1 MIKFQTSSLI
11 IVCLVLFGC
20 GDSDPIDT
28 TITPEYIEPIEAY
41 IIGTSSITSIE
52 PPNPFLPTPR
62 TELSA
67 SVILQNIRNITVID
81 KDLSTDREENER
93 FLEDRS
99 INAEFFAYLD
109 NEEPEKL
116 FLYDAKSRR
125 NQTLFDLTDPIN
137 KSGDRLFCELR
148 PSDLAD
154 IERLKQDRY
163 EVKQELKVFGST
175 ASENCTNPEELNYY
189 LFTITP
195 DADAQYSVRQPVKL
209 ENEDPSIIE
218 YEIQK
223 VSYPLYT
230 ANRRSISSSLF
241 RSRELI
247 TDSQTNSYGFLSYE
261 LKVDPINGN
270 EANWSLHL
278 PIDLDNT
285 ETYEYWQES
294 FTNPNNNLVSSH
306 VLNPHIQSDDP
317 YFIALGNQLLKISER
332 ETFELIL
339 ESNRRQQLS
348 SPIYEWIESAGPT
361 GDNISI
367 LNTNSV
373 ALIDGNKLKFVDTNG
388 TTSQIRVLSDAEN
401 TLVPS
406 PENIIL
412 KEKNGTIAALSLIE
426 QSGTKRLLIGQANA
440 IQTYPLKNYFDYH
453 MVDANAF
460 VDHRY
465 AQTHDN
471 GTIKF
476 NPAIENSAWLWVK
489 NYLEDELQQLILHS
503 DDTSGGLMRSP
514 AIYTYDALENNG
526 QGSYKGII
534 DADFA
539 VIEEAAIIGE
549 RFGMIWVRESFESDA
564 QIKAYYFNPSDSEWA
579 FTLVSEDTIMPA
591 WLPYMKP

>member
-1 MIKFQTSSLI
+1 MIKFQTSSLFI
-11 IVCLVLFGC
+11 ACLVLFGC

-52 PPNPFLPTPR
+52 PPNLFLPTPR
-62 TELSA
+62 MEIIA
-67 SVILQNIRNITVID
+67 SPILQNVRNITVID
-81 KDLSTDREENER
+81 TDLSTDREDNER

-99 INAEFFAYLD
+99 ISAEFFAYL
-109 NEEPEKL
+109 NSEEPEKL

-125 NQTLFDLTDPIN
+125 NQTLFDLTDSIN

-154 IERLKQDRY
+154 IEQLKQNQF

-175 ASENCTNPEELNYY
+175 ASEDCDNSEDLNYY
-189 LFTITP
+189 LFTIAAEP
-195 DADAQYSVRQPVKL
+195 NAQYSVRQPIQL
-209 ENEDPSIIE
+209 DNDDPNIIE

-230 ANRRSISSSLF
+230 AQRRSISSSLF

-247 TDSQTNSYGFLSYE
+247 TDSQANSYGFLSYE
-261 LKVDPINGN
+261 LKVDPISGN
-270 EANWSLHL
+270 EANWSLNL
-278 PIDLDNT
+278 PIDFDNT
-285 ETYEYWQES
+285 ETYEYWKES
-294 FTNPNNNLVSSH
+294 FANPNSNLASSKI
-306 VLNPHIQSDDP
+306 LNPYIQSDDP

-348 SPIYEWIESAGPT
+348 SPIYEWTESAGAT
-361 GDNISI
+361 DGNITI
-367 LNTNSV
+367 LNANSV
-373 ALIDGNKLKFVDTNG
+373 ALIDGNKLKFIDSNG
-388 TTSQIRVLSDAEN
+388 TTSQIRVLNDVEN

-406 PENIIL
+406 PDNIIL
-412 KEKNGTIAALSLIE
+412 KEKNAASLSLSLIE
-426 QSGTKRLLIGQANA
+426 QSGTKRLLIGQASA
-440 IQTYPLKNYFDYH
+440 IQTYPLQDYFDYH
-453 MVDANAF
+453 MVDTNAF

-465 AQTHDN
+465 AQAHSN
-471 GTIKF
+471 GTIRF
-476 NPAIENSAWLWVK
+476 NPAIENSAWLWMK
-489 NYLEDELQQLILHS
+489 NYLEDELQQLILYS
-503 DDTSGGLMRSP
+503 DDTSGGIMRSP
-514 AIYTYDALENNG
+514 KLYSYDALENNG

-534 DADFA
+534 NADFA

-549 RFGMIWVRESFESDA
+549 LFGMIWVRESFESDA

-579 FTLVSEDTIMPA
+579 FTLVSEDTITPT
-591 WLPYMKP
+591 WLPYIKP